1 MEYFNS
7 NADGADRSHDDAI
20 SELSICYPDSSSFA
34 VVSLE
39 GRMFP
44 VEVAY
49 LKEPC
54 VDYTQKAVQTVLDI
68 HLRVS
73 SAAVRERQLIN
84 RNRRVTFWSS

>member
-1 MEYFNS
+1 MSLTLIGREQSSSISEDFLEYFNS
-7 NADGADRSHDDAI
+7 NADSPDRSKDDAI
-20 SELSICYPDSSSFA
+20 SEICVAPKGRVAHSS

-54 VDYTQKAVQTVLDI
+54 VDYVHTAVQTVFDI
-68 HLRVS
+68 HMKV
-73 SAAVRERQLIN
+73 
-84 RNRRVTFWSS
+84 

>member
-7 NADGADRSHDDAI
+7 NADGADRSKDDAI
-20 SELSICYPDSSSFA
+20 SKLDTICRLKLII

-54 VDYTQKAVQTVLDI
+54 VDYVQTAVQTVFDI
-68 HLRVS
+68 HLKVDCC
-73 SAAVRERQLIN
+73 
-84 RNRRVTFWSS
+84 